1 MAVFHGKLL
10 DVFFVRPFYKMILN
24 QVITIEDMKYVDE
37 EYYNSLKYIM
47 ENDPANLNLN
57 FVVFITV
64 FGEIEK
70 VQLKENGS
78 LILGKGLSFRRTFPG
93 MVLISKNVIITELV
107 NFTEDSAYS
116 ESKLSRGG
124 CP

>member
-47 ENDPANLNLN
+47 ENDPAHLSLN

-64 FGEIEK
+64 FGEIEE
-70 VQLKENGS
+70 VPLKENGS
-78 LILGKGLSFRRTFPG
+78 LILGKGLNFR
-93 MVLISKNVIITELV
+93 KNVFLRT
-107 NFTEDSAYS
+107 
-116 ESKLSRGG
+116 
-124 CP
+124 

>member
-47 ENDPANLNLN
+47 ENDPTHLSLN

-64 FGEIEK
+64 FGEIEE
-70 VQLKENGS
+70 VPLKENGS
-78 LILGKGLSFRRTFPG
+78 LILVKGL
-93 MVLISKNVIITELV
+93 
-107 NFTEDSAYS
+107 NFL
-116 ESKLSRGG
+116 KVVFQ
-124 CP
+124 